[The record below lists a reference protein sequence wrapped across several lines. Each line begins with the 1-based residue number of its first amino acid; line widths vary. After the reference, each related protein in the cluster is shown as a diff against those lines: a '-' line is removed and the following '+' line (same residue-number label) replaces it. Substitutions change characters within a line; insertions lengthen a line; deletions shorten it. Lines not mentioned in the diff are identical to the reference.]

1 MKIDTIIL
9 FLLMLALA
17 SCGDLQKSDQ
27 KIELVR
33 KPYLQSAIS
42 DSISILW
49 RTNSGDNSNVRYRLK
64 GSKGWS
70 AADGITRRTNTNVVE
85 YEVTLLNLKPGTNY
99 EYQIYT
105 GDQQFL
111 VDQNLYFPSP
121 VDPKDT
127 VFSFFAVGDI
137 GEPVEEGGTPDALAN
152 ALVPYVDSFNF
163 GLLLGDIIYPDGKS
177 EDYDPN
183 LFQYFGAVFPYV
195 PVFTI
200 LGNHDWH
207 EPEENYV
214 KEWKLPGN
222 EHYYSFDYGNVHFV
236 GLDTKMGD
244 VLYDSAAQVNW
255 LEADLAKVSD
265 EQDWKVVFLHHN
277 GRSCT
282 YKDDY
287 KAVVGLYPIFEKY
300 GVDLVLN
307 GHAHTY
313 ERLNPMDGEG
323 QVVQNAIRKDS
334 HYQNPEGFISITAGS
349 GGKLRG
355 VGTDPKPF
363 SPDPDNCKY
372 PNLVAAFSHTWAFL
386 TIKVEG
392 KTLKGTAMATK
403 DGKVVDQFK
412 ISK

>member
-1 MKIDTIIL
+1 MI
-9 FLLMLALA
+9 LALA
-17 SCGDLQKSDQ
+17 SCGNLQKDDQ

-49 RTNSGDNSNVRYRLK
+49 RTNTGDNCNVRYKLR
-64 GSKGWS
+64 GSKEWS
-70 AADGITRRTNTNVVE
+70 NADGVTRITNTNVVE
-85 YEVTLLNLKPGTNY
+85 HEVTLFNLNPATIY
-99 EYQIYT
+99 EYQIFT
-105 GDQQFL
+105 DNQQFL
-111 VDQNLYFPSP
+111 VDQNLRFPSP
-121 VDPKDT
+121 IGRKDSI
-127 VFSFFAVGDI
+127 FSFFAVGDI
-137 GEPVEEGGTPDALAN
+137 GEPVEEGGTPDALAK
-152 ALVPYVDSFNF
+152 ALVPYVDSLKF

-177 EDYDPN
+177 EDYDSN
-183 LFQYFGAVFPYV
+183 LFQYFGAVFPFV

-214 KEWKLPGN
+214 REWKLPGN
-222 EHYYSFDYGNVHFV
+222 EHYYSFDYGNAHFV

-244 VLYDSAAQVNW
+244 VLYDSAAQVKW
-255 LEADLAKVSD
+255 LEADLASIGD
-265 EQDWKVVFLHHN
+265 QQDWKVVFLHHN

-282 YKDDY
+282 YKNDY
-287 KAVVGLYPIFEKY
+287 KSVVGLYPIFEKY

-323 QVVQNAIRKDS
+323 QVVERAMSTNS
-334 HYQNPEGFISITAGS
+334 HYQAPEGFISITAGS

-363 SPDPDNCKY
+363 HPDPGNCKY
-372 PNLVAAFSHTWAFL
+372 PNLVAASSHTWAFL
-386 TIKVEG
+386 TLKIEG
-392 KTLKGTAMATK
+392 KTLEGTAMATK
-403 DGKVVDQFK
+403 DRKVVDQFRICK
-412 ISK
+412 